1 MPTPWNRSFAYY
13 AALSTNANKT
23 RRERIQGWIRHL
35 VAARKKLSERK
46 KNRVA
51 SYYHFPETDL
61 LLLNEML
68 NEEGTPCAQ
77 LTEIDHIIKIN
88 SSLTKD
94 YRAISVLHDELKKAQ
109 KLLEDQ
115 QKLLEDQQKLF
126 EDQKEGLESMIQQ
139 RERELESIIQQRERE
154 LESIIQQRERELESL
169 NQKLQLILQTTSEVI
184 VQINS
189 EQEERAPSEFG
200 DVFGCE
206 IMDDPVVASDGF
218 TYNRKNFDGWINM
231 GKRVSPTTNAQ
242 LVDLNVVPNYSLKS
256 RISEWRDAFER
267 NKPVPDPKKKINSE
281 LKERC
286 KWTGVGFLI
295 CVVVSIPIF
304 CFLGRR

>member
-46 KNRVA
+46 QNRVA

-68 NEEGTPCAQ
+68 NEMLNEEGTPCVQ

-115 QKLLEDQQKLF
+115 QKLF
-126 EDQKEGLESMIQQ
+126 EDPKEGLESM
-139 RERELESIIQQRERE
+139 
-154 LESIIQQRERELESL
+154 IQQRERELESL
-169 NQKLQLILQTTSEVI
+169 NQKLQLIQQTTSEVI

-189 EQEERAPSEFG
+189 EQEERAPSEFS

-242 LVDLNVVPNYSLKS
+242 LVSLNVFPNYSLKS

-286 KWTGVGFLI
+286 KWAGVGFLI
-295 CVVVSIPIF
+295 CAVASIPIF
-304 CFLGRR
+304 CFMRLR